1 MNWYNERCLE
11 NQHLFQE
18 FLNRDTN
25 SSTSQ
30 SVASRQYSKCVRK
43 STEQLIDKQLNNSNS
58 RAIVRPS
65 ITSVIYTNNSSVNV
79 MTINP
84 NPNQSNISYSSK

>member
-1 MNWYNERCLE
+1 MNWYNGRCLE

-30 SVASRQYSKCVRK
+30 YVASRQYLKRVRK
-43 STEQLIDKQLNNSNS
+43 STEQLYDKQLNNSNS
-58 RAIVRPS
+58 RDLVRPS
-65 ITSVIYTNNSSVNV
+65 ITSVIYTNYSSVNV

-84 NPNQSNISYSSK
+84 NHNQSNISYSSK